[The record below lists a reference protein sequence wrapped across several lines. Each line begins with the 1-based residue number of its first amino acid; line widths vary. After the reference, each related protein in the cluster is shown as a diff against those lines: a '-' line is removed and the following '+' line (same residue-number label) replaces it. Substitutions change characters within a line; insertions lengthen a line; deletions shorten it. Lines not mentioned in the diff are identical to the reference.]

1 MRCPTCGTEIQR
13 PDQRYCHACGAQLAS
28 ASGRP
33 PSPAGTGRAIVPLE
47 KAHGTSPVPEPGQ
60 GIRLVTPAPHE
71 LLARVMPATWQNRLI
86 VGGVTAIVAIFALWM
101 LVNWIVDTMIH
112 VVLPVGVLLAVIYVG
127 FRYLQ
132 SRRSA

>member
-1 MRCPTCGTEIQR
+1 MRCPTCGTGIQR
-13 PDQRYCHACGAQLAS
+13 PDQRYCHACGVQLVS
-28 ASGRP
+28 ASGPP
-33 PSPAGTGRAIVPLE
+33 PSPAGTGQGIVPLG
-47 KAHGTSPVPEPGQ
+47 KAHGPSPVPDSGQ
-60 GIRLVTPAPHE
+60 GIRLVTPAQRA
-71 LLARVMPATWQNRLI
+71 LLAMVMPDTLQNRLI

-101 LVNWIVDTMIH
+101 LVNWIVETMIH

>member
-1 MRCPTCGTEIQR
+1 MCCPMCGTEMQR

-28 ASGRP
+28 VSGP
-33 PSPAGTGRAIVPLE
+33 PSSTAGTGRAVVPRG
-47 KAHGTSPVPEPGQ
+47 KAHRPFPVPEPGQ
-60 GIRLVTPAPHE
+60 GIRWATPAPHE